1 MTAHSG
7 QRHPWWL
14 LPCRW
19 CTVSHITVASPVC
32 TPFNKLMLSTNKSD
46 HTHLQASLW
55 SQLHAC
61 KVSVTHLA
69 QLWYYH
75 IDSAHRQTRRI
86 NKYSKPLLWY
96 FLPQRMSPDWSQSEF
111 PVIKRQNKQLQRVW
125 LYLML
130 TIFVGSFKKSL
141 EFIQMI
147 CTEFS
152 ASTRYSCMHLSC
164 FKIQKAYVHKFE
176 CSWQCSI

>member
-19 CTVSHITVASPVC
+19 CTVRHITVASPVC

-96 FLPQRMSPDWSQSEF
+96 FLPQRMSPDWSQPEF
-111 PVIKRQNKQLQRVW
+111 PVIKRQTNSCKEFDFIW
-125 LYLML
+125 
-130 TIFVGSFKKSL
+130 
-141 EFIQMI
+141 FIQMI